1 MKSACDAG
9 SEQDAN
15 HALVVIPAYD
25 EEANIAEV
33 VARATRYAPV
43 LVVDDGSRDR
53 TGEIARALP
62 NCSVLRHST
71 NTHIAQ
77 GIRDGFGYALEHGFQ
92 YVVTMDAGLSHEPE
106 ALPSLLSYPAADL
119 VLSYRAE
126 RRNVPLARRAL
137 SQAARLAVNLA
148 LRGARYRDVTS
159 GYRRYSRR
167 AMEAVLAA
175 PMACHSFDFHFE
187 ALAVVHYA
195 GLVVGEVPITYT
207 FTNSSL
213 SRKVFNQAAGTWW
226 KLVRGL
232 HRPRRQ
238 ALG

>member
-1 MKSACDAG
+1 MTPD
-9 SEQDAN
+9 
-15 HALVVIPAYD
+15 ALVIIPAYN
-25 EEANIAEV
+25 EEASIAEV
-33 VARATRYAPV
+33 VRRATRYAPV

-62 NCSVLRHST
+62 DCAVLRHET

-77 GIRDGFGYALEHGFQ
+77 GIRDGFRYALDHGVR
-92 YVVTMDAGLSHEPE
+92 YAVTMDAGMSHDPG
-106 ALPSLLSYPAADL
+106 ALPALLEYPDADL

-137 SQAARLAVNLA
+137 SRAARFAVNLA
-148 LRGARYRDVTS
+148 LGGASYRDVTS

-167 AMEAVLAA
+167 AMQAVLAA

-195 GLVVGEVPITYT
+195 GLSIGEVPITYT

-213 SRKVFNQAAGTWW
+213 SRSVLNQAIRTWW
-226 KLVRGL
+226 RLVRGL
-232 HRPRRQ
+232 HRLSPIDPS
-238 ALG
+238 AKH